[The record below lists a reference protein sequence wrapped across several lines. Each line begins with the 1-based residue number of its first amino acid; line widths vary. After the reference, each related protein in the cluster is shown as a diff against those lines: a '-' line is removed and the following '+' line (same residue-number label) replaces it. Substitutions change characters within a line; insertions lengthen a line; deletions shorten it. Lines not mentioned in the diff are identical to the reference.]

1 MGRSAGL
8 PFLLICVAAPSVPA
22 GDIPKAVVVLESLT
36 AALPDQVPEAAPP
49 RFVLLEDGQV
59 FVGGTSR
66 LAAGRLAKPEA
77 KEIEARVVG
86 VRQLP
91 GFGASVALGTGPQRY
106 RLRLRKGGA
115 QDIAVAGDPTG
126 PEVPANLL
134 PLARL
139 VRDLLRFDHP
149 SLRPFRPGAYAV
161 IAREGPLAGGC
172 RRWTFAEPVT
182 ESLFAPRTVTA
193 SEAENWPTGATPASV
208 CAGDKTYV
216 VALRPLLAGERP

>member
-1 MGRSAGL
+1 MGRGAFVPL
-8 PFLLICVAAPSVPA
+8 VLALVAAPSAPA

-49 RFVLLEDGQV
+49 RFVMLEDGQV

-66 LAAGRLAKPEA
+66 LAAGRLPRVEA

-91 GFGASVALGTGPQRY
+91 GFGASVTLGPGPQRY

-115 QDIAVAGDPTG
+115 QDIMIAGDPADA
-126 PEVPANLL
+126 PANLL
-134 PLARL
+134 PLASL
-139 VRDLLRFDHP
+139 LQQLLRFDHP
-149 SLRPFRPGAYAV
+149 SLRPYRPSAYAV
-161 IAREGPLAGGC
+161 IAREGKLAGGC

-182 ESLFAPRTVTA
+182 ESLFAPQTVPA
-193 SEAENWPTGATPASV
+193 STAENWPTGATPASV
-208 CAGDKTYV
+208 CADDKTYV

>member
-1 MGRSAGL
+1 MRG
-8 PFLLICVAAPSVPA
+8 AAVSLVLVLAAARLVLA

-36 AALPDQVPEAAPP
+36 ATLPDQVPEAAPP

-59 FVGGTSR
+59 FLGGTSR
-66 LAAGRLAKPEA
+66 LAAGRLARTEA

-91 GFGASVALGTGPQRY
+91 GFGASVTLGAGPQRY

-115 QDIAVAGDPTG
+115 QDITVAGDPT
-126 PEVPANLL
+126 EAPANLV
-134 PLARL
+134 PLANL
-139 VRDLLRFDHP
+139 LQQMLRFDHP
-149 SLRPFRPGAYAV
+149 SLRPYRPGAYAV
-161 IAREGPLAGGC
+161 IAREGKLAGGC

-182 ESLFAPRTVTA
+182 ESLFAPRMVTA

-208 CAGDKTYV
+208 CMGGKSYV
-216 VALRPLLAGERP
+216 VGLRPLLPGERP